1 MEAKK
6 QDMSK
11 STGKSVEKSK
21 GKGVNSKDM
30 NSKDIASF
38 LLATMED
45 IKADNPVCMDVREIT
60 DITDYMLVAAGSS
73 NRHIKGI
80 CSRILEAAKQNNVE
94 VLGVEGEDS
103 KEWVLIDLNSVIAHV
118 MSSEQRELY
127 QLESL
132 WSVPPE
138 SK

>member
-1 MEAKK
+1 MEAEK
-6 QDMSK
+6 QNMSTSK
-11 STGKSVEKSK
+11 SVGKSNDK
-21 GKGVNSKDM
+21 GKGKSKNM
-30 NSKDIASF
+30 SSKDIANI
-38 LLATMED
+38 LLAAMED
-45 IKADNPVCMDVREIT
+45 IKGDNPVCMDVREIT

-73 NRHIKGI
+73 SRHIKGI

>member
-1 MEAKK
+1 MEAEK
-6 QDMSK
+6 QNMSTSK
-11 STGKSVEKSK
+11 SVGKSNDKSK
-21 GKGVNSKDM
+21 GKSKNM
-30 NSKDIASF
+30 SSKDIANI
-38 LLATMED
+38 LLAAMED
-45 IKADNPVCMDVREIT
+45 IKGDNPVCMDVREIT

-73 NRHIKGI
+73 SRHIKGI